1 MQKNSILIGAAIII
15 VVIIAAFILLT
26 AHGNGST
33 SSQQT
38 SITQSANNTPS
49 GAIGKGPL
57 DQNPSTS
64 IATAPSTVPS
74 TSTNP
79 QNNSYTVNVRYN
91 AAVNGNYLTNATG
104 WTLYV
109 FTSDTPNSGLSTCY
123 GTCSIYWQPFYAST
137 LNVPSA
143 VNASAFGTITRTGG
157 AKQSTYE
164 GRPLYFYLGDKAP
177 GQVNGQGVA
186 GTWYVVNVPKLD
198 LTP

>member
-1 MQKNSILIGAAIII
+1 MANNSSLIGAIVLIVIII
-15 VVIIAAFILLT
+15 VAAVLLT
-26 AHGNGST
+26 QSGKNASVVQT
-33 SSQQT
+33 T
-38 SITQSANNTPS
+38 SIAQSANNTPS

-64 IATAPSTVPS
+64 IPSSSTTVTGNS
-74 TSTNP
+74 TPPGNAG
-79 QNNSYTVNVRYN
+79 YTVKVQYN

-123 GTCSIYWQPFYAST
+123 GTCATYWAPFYSA
-137 LNVPSA
+137 NIVVPNG
-143 VNASAFGTITRTGG
+143 VNASAFGTITRTG
-157 AKQSTYE
+157 AVKQSTYE
-164 GRPLYFYLGDKAP
+164 GRPLYFYLGDRAP

-198 LTP
+198 LTS